1 MYFVVD
7 FFILSLPE
15 LNITW
20 LRRPAASLP
29 HARRPHFATSVPSD
43 ASLHRRSKVTT
54 VRESAERMALS
65 HATPVASM
73 RHSSHESDALQAQT
87 GTQTAHQHALRGGI
101 EFA

>member
-1 MYFVVD
+1 MSRKRHAIENMDAVIV
-7 FFILSLPE
+7 
-15 LNITW
+15 
-20 LRRPAASLP
+20 ASAKQD
-29 HARRPHFATSVPSD
+29 HT
-43 ASLHRRSKVTT
+43 
-54 VRESAERMALS
+54 SAERMALS